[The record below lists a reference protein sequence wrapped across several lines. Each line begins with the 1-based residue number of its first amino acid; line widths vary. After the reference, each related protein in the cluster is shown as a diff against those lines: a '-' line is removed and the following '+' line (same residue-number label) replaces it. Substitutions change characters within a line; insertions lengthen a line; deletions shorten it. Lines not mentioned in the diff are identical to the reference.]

1 MGAAS
6 SQLPNWERP
15 PAGATSLSLWGPDG
29 VGCGSHCAHG
39 ALRLESCVMVQMRCF
54 DPFGGGRSRGN
65 MALFGR
71 QGVNSPVMTLW
82 LRFLRYDR
90 PPGHQRCFSSRCMR
104 PGVRTAE
111 KVRIGARFTFWPEK
125 LMAVR
130 NSPFPNLTGKRAH
143 FRVLL

>member
-1 MGAAS
+1 
-6 SQLPNWERP
+6 
-15 PAGATSLSLWGPDG
+15 
-29 VGCGSHCAHG
+29 
-39 ALRLESCVMVQMRCF
+39 
-54 DPFGGGRSRGN
+54 

-111 KVRIGARFTFWPEK
+111 KVRIGARFTFWPE
-125 LMAVR
+125 
-130 NSPFPNLTGKRAH
+130 NSWLSRIHPFRTSQVSGHTSESYREMCVQKNRA
-143 FRVLL
+143 